1 MQKTKTQKIDLFY
14 HKNIGKRTYFE
25 MNTPQLAAVGMVTK
39 PT

>member
-1 MQKTKTQKIDLFY
+1 
-14 HKNIGKRTYFE
+14 